1 MASSSRKVGVFMWK
15 LVIADDEPK
24 IRRGIGKILTWDEFN
39 IEIVGEAEDGESA
52 LKLIQE
58 KNPHII
64 LLDINMPFLNGLE
77 ILQKLNDINNKSIV
91 IIISGYDNFSYA
103 QKAVQFNVFD
113 YVLKPVSKKNLEEII
128 MKAVNKLN
136 EIEKENNYL
145 EWAKE
150 QLTENKDRRQKKFF
164 YDLFNNK
171 LTDEQVLNEI
181 KFFNI
186 EFGSNIGIMVIK
198 LVEKLNVSAIDKKWN
213 SELLEFAI
221 ANILNDNF
229 KELNPK
235 FIFSDDKK
243 NIIFISKIN
252 DMLEWINASN
262 KIEPEIFKYLKCS
275 VIIEQANI
283 STGILSIKNEY
294 IKIMN
299 SVNEKKKFSPMVLL
313 TIKYIEDN
321 YYSNDLNINDIAE
334 RLEVTS
340 SYMSKLLKKETGLSF
355 IDYLTNI
362 RIKKAMYIMEDP
374 TIKIY
379 DVAELVG
386 YSNQYYFSRAFKK
399 VIGVSPKEHRRGK

>member
-1 MASSSRKVGVFMWK
+1 MGVFMWK

-24 IRRGIGKILTWDEFN
+24 IRRGIGKILMWEEFN
-39 IEIVGEAEDGESA
+39 IEIVGEAEDGETA

-77 ILQKLNDINNKSIV
+77 ILQKLNDINDKSIV
-91 IIISGYDNFSYA
+91 IIISGYDNFFYA

-128 MKAVNKLN
+128 VRAINKLN
-136 EIEKENNYL
+136 KIEKENNYL

-150 QLTENKDRRQKKFF
+150 QLTENKDRRQKKMF
-164 YDLFNNK
+164 YDWFNNK
-171 LTDEQVLNEI
+171 LTDQQVLNEI

-198 LVEKLNVSAIDKKWN
+198 LVEKLNVSVIDKKWN

-235 FIFSDDKK
+235 FIFNDDKK

-252 DMLEWINASN
+252 DMLEWVNARN
-262 KIEPEIFKYLKCS
+262 KIEAEIFKYLKCS